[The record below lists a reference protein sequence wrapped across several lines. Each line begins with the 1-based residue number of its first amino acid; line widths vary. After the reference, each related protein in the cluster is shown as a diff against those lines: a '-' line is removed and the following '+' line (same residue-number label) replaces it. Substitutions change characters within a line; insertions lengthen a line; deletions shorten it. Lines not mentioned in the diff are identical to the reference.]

1 MNITKKPYEISLWED
16 ELVWHRRKLDKVEIS
31 ADDYEK
37 GKYYS
42 VNPNIGGTPQYWL
55 DTREFDANVT
65 YYSLAPV
72 DEVNNLEG
80 TKADIEVPTKSDYWR
95 DAKGNL
101 VPQIILQYYKE
112 VKLCIIGSDAMESP
126 ARCVNP
132 KLVRKVNG
140 ENTFTFTMYY
150 RYWDDDEQDFVD
162 NPFNRLMVNERKVK
176 LRLGPVAENEADD
189 NCQWFD
195 FIIKSVQENSET
207 KAFTYT
213 CKDQF
218 VNELSKSGF
227 ELVLDNELENNMGT
241 IDVLA
246 NNVLKDSDWKL
257 DRANTQNL
265 KQYKEEPLYE
275 IYVKDSTGLGEAV
288 QLENPSSTM
297 SIDGKRIFAF
307 YSNIVDKKE
316 EIQFLYSDKQDAN
329 GKIFFSTN
337 DDLLIDK
344 DYPNWVISGVTYDAD
359 GNPEFASDINI
370 SLNYRG
376 ARLVKQTQTKYDS
389 TIDKYVGIYKKDG
402 KDYYGFT
409 QSEYASSGAI
419 ANYVANPSGFTSTSG
434 WRTDANQL
442 DYQISTKKEED
453 GLYKAYI
460 GFTNKPDAWVMNEGI
475 GGNRS
480 SIGKFV
486 EGEKYVLRMKY
497 KIDSVGNKAYAST
510 VPTAQICKYSFN
522 EGKYVFEDVLF
533 AFKNQFSPIATNSID
548 EDGNYIDSLEE
559 YIYAIMECKSSVSET
574 ELADWDF
581 RVGLFFNFGEAQKV
595 YIEDVQVFPYE
606 TYTDD
611 KERLCVPGGK
621 LLSEIKTKYVYYEPD
636 SEMKSIKDL
645 KPVYEKY
652 VNDETFVQQYNT
664 NSSNIEGANEFT
676 KVRSISAKESNR
688 FNIIQSLCETFEC
701 WPKLSVKRNQ
711 ITGQIYYGKDLGLG
725 ADEAYRQQ
733 KFISFREYAGKENY
747 VGFRYGINSKSIQ
760 RTLDS
765 ASIVSKMIVKDN
777 ANEFAPNGS
786 CSIARASEN
795 PTGENFLLNFDHYV
809 RQDLLDFD
817 TVTNDL
823 YLDVGGYL
831 GYYKILKRLN
841 AQREPKIDEQSGLL
855 KDIAN
860 YEASYTKYKTSYDS
874 AVQQQLVIEK
884 DFCKLAGVSFEH
896 DDFASS
902 VESLGT
908 LSDELNKYWV
918 KWCQYDNIIK
928 QHGPLYEKA
937 DLNLQSAKAKY
948 ETIKQELKSLTEQ
961 KRALNLQFYKKYSR
975 FIQEGSW
982 IKEDYTDPNL
992 YYLDSEST
1000 LHTSA
1005 QPKVTYNISVIDVAP
1020 LGAQEGYEDFAYYD
1034 FDVGDKTY
1042 IEDVEFFG
1050 WSMANRSA
1058 PYREEIV
1065 VTEIA
1070 TELDAPEK
1078 NQIKVKNYKT
1088 QFEDLFQRIT
1098 AQTQQAEYHT
1108 GEYNRAA
1115 AIVETNGTIAQ
1126 STLENSFANNS
1137 FKLSNARDQSVVWDE
1152 SGITT
1157 TSLSNPSEMVRIIS
1171 GGIFLSTDGGE
1182 SWKTGVTGSG
1192 INTSYLTAGQINT
1205 NEIIIRSGDF
1215 ASFRWDS
1222 IGLNAYGFSVDDKG
1236 NPHSFNSS
1244 KFVRFDQYGIYG
1256 VNNSNDSDGADFKPA
1271 NEDAIWDNKTTKYA
1285 LTWKGFLL
1293 RNNDGS
1299 VQIDSDNDIQVL
1311 QGNVKR
1317 IQIGRLKDNGI
1328 TRYGIKIYDSNGNSV
1343 METDDQGKLWLKDI
1357 LYIGPFGE
1365 NNYSVKIG
1373 NITEQNE
1380 SVDKHQIINAN
1391 TNFIVYADGSIKALN
1406 GTIANMTINSTET
1419 VIENGYFRIL
1429 GTKTNENG
1437 EKEKINL
1444 FYYDSDANKLFVKG
1458 RIEANEGV
1466 FKGRVEASEGFFKG
1480 KVEASEGVFTGT
1492 INALEGTI
1500 GNIVLENNKLS
1511 AGDTENPSLVI
1522 DTNTGKITAED
1533 IVLGGQAKIADQI
1546 QFNGSNGA
1554 VSYIYNPSLHQNKF
1568 ISAGETTINADGLAT
1583 FGQITIS
1590 GSESKI
1596 SGSHFEITPKY
1607 ASFSN
1612 INCSGIIET
1621 AIFKKNLVQAAS
1633 GALVFRPSYRIE
1645 SIQATEISNEKIL
1658 ELNEQFDGDINTS
1671 FWLTKGSIEDY
1682 AFGIIYTEAKIL
1694 SIEQESDN
1702 RKIRVQIRD
1711 NYNIAFEMAIDIGT
1725 KNYAETIDTK
1735 IDVNVNKDWYVL
1747 REGFFEKIIENNFDF
1762 NSESVYEIDQKHYV
1776 KADKENFNDSKTYYK
1791 RERDYINIYSQVDE
1805 PKNSDVDSY
1814 YEATGLLQP
1823 EFVMGI
1829 NAGNASMGPANE
1841 LLSRGLTIKEHGKKL
1856 PSLFLGDLSTANIGR
1871 MQGYG
1876 LYCDNVYLNGSLI
1889 TTSATGMTAG
1899 VNTTSGIKGD
1909 IDKVGSTS
1917 PIIFWAGAEDTSEM
1931 AIQDAPFQVT
1941 EDGYVRATQ
1950 AKFSDSVFAGG
1961 SIESASIRTAK
1972 IFGNGKEGSPAL
1984 SVFGSSTGIA
1994 FYDQEEYVDDEGNKI
2009 IPNETFTINS
2019 TSFKKGDN
2027 NFIELSSGVV
2037 DFYGQFTGVLYSG
2050 IGQIIGDSSHM
2061 EIKINNSTK
2070 IDFYEENMEL
2080 SGVIKY
2086 KEAASTMEYKPT
2098 EGGYNLYIV

>member
-1 MNITKKPYEISLWED
+1 MNITKRPYEISLWKD
-16 ELVWHRRKLDKVEIS
+16 QLVWHRRRLDRVEIS

-55 DTREFDANVT
+55 DTREFDSNVT

-72 DEVNNLEG
+72 DEANNLEG
-80 TKADIEVPTKSDYWR
+80 TKADIEVPAKSDYWR

-112 VKLCIIGSDAMESP
+112 VKLCVIGSDTMDSP

-150 RYWDDDEQDFVD
+150 RYWDDDEQNFVD
-162 NPFNRLMVNERKVK
+162 NPFNRLLVNERKVK
-176 LRLGPVAENEADD
+176 LRLGPVAENEVDD
-189 NCQWFD
+189 SCQWFD

-257 DRANTQNL
+257 DGENTQNL
-265 KQYKEEPLYE
+265 KQYKEEPLYKIKTSVDLKAKALETKEE
-275 IYVKDSTGLGEAV
+275 ITVSAGHYLYV
-288 QLENPSSTM
+288 
-297 SIDGKRIFAF
+297 F
-307 YSNIVDKKE
+307 YSIINDKKKK
-316 EIQFLYSDKQDAN
+316 IQFLYSEDDK
-329 GKIFFSTN
+329 FTVN

-344 DYPNWVISGVTYDAD
+344 EKHLNYELDNEYEYTIGESQDWPSFTGKTNDIIDA
-359 GNPEFASDINI
+359 NI
-370 SLNYRG
+370 SIDYRG
-376 ARLVKQTQTKYDS
+376 ARLVKQIQTKYDS
-389 TIDKYVGIYKKDG
+389 TIDKYVGVYKKDG

-409 QSEYASSGAI
+409 QSEYISSGAI
-419 ANYVANPSGFTSTSG
+419 TNYVANPSSFTSTSG

-442 DYQISTKKEED
+442 DYQIVTKKED
-453 GLYKAYI
+453 NLYKAYI
-460 GFTNKPDAWVMNEGI
+460 GFANNKDAWVMNEGI

-486 EGEKYVLRMKY
+486 KGERYVLRMKY
-497 KIDSVGNKAYAST
+497 KTNSLNNDYME
-510 VPTAQICKYSFN
+510 TAPSIQICKYGFN
-522 EGKYVFEDVLF
+522 ESKYAFEDVLF
-533 AFKNQFSPIATNSID
+533 KFKNEFKPIATNSID
-548 EDGNYIDSLEE
+548 EDGNYIDSLED
-559 YIYAIMECKSSVSET
+559 YIYAIMECESSVSET
-574 ELADWDF
+574 ELANWDF
-581 RVGLFFNFGEAQKV
+581 KVGLFFNFGKASHV

-621 LLSEIKTKYVYYEPD
+621 LHSEIKTRYVYYEPD

-645 KPVYEKY
+645 KSVYENY
-652 VNDETFVQQYNT
+652 IDGEGFVQQYNT
-664 NSSNIEGANEFT
+664 NSSDIEGANEFT
-676 KVRSISAKESNR
+676 KVRSVSAKESNR

-777 ANEFAPNGS
+777 ANEFAPNGF

-831 GYYKILKRLN
+831 GYYKTLKRLN

-874 AVQQQLVIEK
+874 AVQQQLVVEK
-884 DFCKLAGVSFEH
+884 DFCKLAGVSFGH

-902 VESLGT
+902 VESLGA

-937 DLNLQSAKAKY
+937 DLNLQSAKARY
-948 ETIKQELKSLTEQ
+948 EGIEQELKSLTEQ
-961 KRALNLQFYKKYSR
+961 KRALNSQFYKKYSR

-1000 LHTSA
+1000 LHISA

-1020 LGAQEGYEDFAYYD
+1020 LATQEGYEDFAYYD

-1065 VTEIA
+1065 VTEIT

-1205 NEIIIRSGDF
+1205 NEIIIRSGSF
-1215 ASFRWDS
+1215 SSFRWDS
-1222 IGLNAYGFSVDDKG
+1222 MGLNAYSFETDG
-1236 NPHSFNSS
+1236 NGNAHSFNTN

-1256 VNNSNDSDGADFKPA
+1256 IDGDSNFIPV
-1271 NEDAIWDNKTTKYA
+1271 NEDNIWQNENTKYA
-1285 LTWKGFLL
+1285 LTWKGFMLKS
-1293 RNNDGS
+1293 NNGS
-1299 VQIDSDNDIQVL
+1299 VRISSEDDVQVIDGTNAE
-1311 QGNVKR
+1311 R
-1317 IQIGRLKDNGI
+1317 IKIGHLGSGI
-1328 TRYGIKIYDSNGNSV
+1328 YGIRISKGVNQPVMVTDSEG
-1343 METDDQGKLWLKDI
+1343 DLWLKDR
-1357 LYIGPFGE
+1357 LRIGEKDSQFNVE
-1365 NNYSVKIG
+1365 IG
-1373 NITEQNE
+1373 NLIQEGT
-1380 SVDKHQIINAN
+1380 QIPQVINAN
-1391 TNFIVYADGSIKALN
+1391 NGFIVYSDGSIKAT
-1406 GTIANMTINSTET
+1406 GGQIACADIVNNEIIINDAA
-1419 VIENGYFRIL
+1419 FKIL
-1429 GTKTNENG
+1429 SSD
-1437 EKEKINL
+1437 KEEL
-1444 FYYDSDANKLFVKG
+1444 LYYNKVNKKLTVKG
-1458 RIEANEGV
+1458 RIEADEGY
-1466 FKGRVEASEGFFKG
+1466 FKGRVEADEGYFKG
-1480 KVEASEGVFTGT
+1480 KVEADEGYFKGRIEANSGFIGSMKLENGLLTSGDETQSKLSISTITGE
-1492 INALEGTI
+1492 INAERINI
-1500 GNIVLENNKLS
+1500 GKEAEITDYIVFKDENANEI
-1511 AGDTENPSLVI
+1511 AG
-1522 DTNTGKITAED
+1522 
-1533 IVLGGQAKIADQI
+1533 
-1546 QFNGSNGA
+1546 
-1554 VSYIYNPSLHQNKF
+1554 IYNPKKYDNKF
-1568 ISAGETTINADGLAT
+1568 IQAGLISVKANGEAT
-1583 FGQITIS
+1583 FGEIS
-1590 GSESKI
+1590 INGRDSKI
-1596 SGSHFEITPKY
+1596 QGNKFEITSDY
-1607 ASFSN
+1607 ANFSN
-1612 INCSGIIET
+1612 INCSGSIET
-1621 AIFKKNLVQAAS
+1621 LIFKKNFVQAAG
-1633 GALVFRPSYRIE
+1633 GAMIFKPSYRIE
-1645 SIQATEISNEKIL
+1645 NTENTENDLKKIL
-1658 ELNEQFDGDINTS
+1658 YLEDNFDGEIGS
-1671 FWLTKGSIEDY
+1671 SIWLIKNKTESENESGLGTEYTK
-1682 AFGIIYTEAKIL
+1682 A
-1694 SIEQESDN
+1694 
-1702 RKIRVQIRD
+1702 
-1711 NYNIAFEMAIDIGT
+1711 
-1725 KNYAETIDTK
+1725 TIDN
-1735 IDVNVNKDWYVL
+1735 IDESNKK
-1747 REGFFEKIIENNFDF
+1747 KIIVLLESASKQKYELLVDLGNTEQDF
-1762 NSESVYEIDQKHYV
+1762 
-1776 KADKENFNDSKTYYK
+1776 
-1791 RERDYINIYSQVDE
+1791 
-1805 PKNSDVDSY
+1805 
-1814 YEATGLLQP
+1814 L
-1823 EFVMGI
+1823 MGI
-1829 NAGNASMGPANE
+1829 NAGNNRIGPNQE
-1841 LLSRGLTIKEHGKKL
+1841 LEGRGLTIREYGKRV
-1856 PSLFLGDLSTANIGR
+1856 PSLFLGDLSTSSIKIGNNSLS
-1871 MQGYG
+1871 GYG

-1889 TTSATGMTAG
+1889 TTSTTGNTAG
-1899 VNTTSGIKGD
+1899 VNTTSGAPGKMEM
-1909 IDKVGSTS
+1909 VGSTA
-1917 PIIFWAGAEDTSEM
+1917 PIIFWAGAADSSVEN
-1931 AIQDAPFQVT
+1931 IQKAPFQVT
-1941 EDGYVRATQ
+1941 EDGYVLATQ

-1961 SIESASIRTAK
+1961 TIESASIRTAK
-1972 IFGNGKEGSPAL
+1972 IFGNGPTNEPAL
-1984 SVFGSSTGIA
+1984 GIYGTKTGIS
-1994 FYDQEEYVDDEGNKI
+1994 FYEAEGDQETFQITATSFGRKYQNQLKDFITLEPSITEENSNGVVFTGRFKGSLETGTGQIGETNSEMLIKI
-2009 IPNETFTINS
+2009 ANETKMILKSNE
-2019 TSFKKGDN
+2019 
-2027 NFIELSSGVV
+2027 IELKETVKYRG
-2037 DFYGQFTGVLYSG
+2037 F
-2050 IGQIIGDSSHM
+2050 
-2061 EIKINNSTK
+2061 
-2070 IDFYEENMEL
+2070 NML
-2080 SGVIKY
+2080 
-2086 KEAASTMEYKPT
+2086 MEYRPS
-2098 EGGYNLYIV
+2098 EAGYDLYITEA